1 MKTFISIVFI
11 LSLLMG
17 CKDPKPVQT
26 QVSSPTPPPAPQSTP
41 SPESL
46 VKAREADAALL
57 KQSEAGAAVIASVKA
72 KYPSIS
78 GIEVSLFGE
87 ATSTPS
93 VGVYL
98 PEPALLAL
106 TESQISALS
115 AYLRSQIFKVRSNP
129 SDFMTIPSTAP
140 FYLRAHQNVSGIR
153 SEAWFIGV
161 GRMEEG
167 KFFYDRIA
175 FKGNDYE

>member
-11 LSLLMG
+11 LSLLVG
-17 CKDPKPVQT
+17 CKDLKPVQT
-26 QVSSPTPPPAPQSTP
+26 QASSPTPPPAPPST
-41 SPESL
+41 ESL
-46 VKAREADAALL
+46 VKAREAEAALL

-106 TESQISALS
+106 TESQISDLS

-140 FYLRAHQNVSGIR
+140 FYLRAHQKRGLLVLVACRKAN
-153 SEAWFIGV
+153 
-161 GRMEEG
+161 
-167 KFFYDRIA
+167 FFMIVLPSKETTTNEFDRNA
-175 FKGNDYE
+175 